1 VESLHRVIYQGD
13 GSEIE
18 LMDRVEDEK
27 NEISRLTDKLAV
39 EELLSRLEGDE
50 RTIIYMRYYQEK
62 TQSEV
67 AEMLDISQV
76 SVSRMEKRIIGK
88 MRNNLNI
95 ISKNN

>member
-1 VESLHRVIYQGD
+1 
-13 GSEIE
+13 
-18 LMDRVEDEK
+18 MDRVEDEK